1 MDDFNTNPVKTTV
14 GPHNAKHF
22 DFEVNITLEDD
33 TIQEPEEYFLLVL
46 DVQQSDAS
54 KDKITVDAERRCLRV
69 HIAQSLEGELSLIAH
84 TRNKVS

>member
-1 MDDFNTNPVKTTV
+1 MILTQILSKQQWDHIMQNT
-14 GPHNAKHF
+14 F